1 MDPGRLELK
10 LEQFRY
16 PWQGGQAAAT
26 RFKAVSRLQG
36 CANRANQQSPG
47 AEAAG
52 CSSFKLHQHVSRLDE
67 MRQPAVSKRI
77 ERRFWHSSRNTS
89 EILSFKPYIEPAAV
103 SLPLARGASCMLHTC
118 DLEPR
123 DPIEPRLVNLARC
136 GPWPPVA
143 EAAAVLQPLE
153 RGATFRGCFKVGRN
167 G

>member
-1 MDPGRLELK
+1 VRTVPTSSHLELK
-10 LEQFRY
+10 L
-16 PWQGGQAAAT
+16 QAAA
-26 RFKAVSRLQG
+26 VSSCTSTSQG
-36 CANRANQQSPG
+36 WTKCANQQFRNG
-47 AEAAG
+47 
-52 CSSFKLHQHVSRLDE
+52 
-67 MRQPAVSKRI
+67 I

-118 DLEPR
+118 DLERR

-143 EAAAVLQPLE
+143 EAAAVLQPLA